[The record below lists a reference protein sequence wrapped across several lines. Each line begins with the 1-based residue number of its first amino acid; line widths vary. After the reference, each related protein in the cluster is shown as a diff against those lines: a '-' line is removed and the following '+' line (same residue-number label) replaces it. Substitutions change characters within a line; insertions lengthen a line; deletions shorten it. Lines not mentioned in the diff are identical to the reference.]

1 MSDARIFPAFALLLL
16 MGCSDEEYGSATF
29 TTWGEAYIEQG
40 IPAGDG
46 GFVDGWSV
54 EYGKF
59 LVNFHQIR
67 VATASG
73 EVAVVGPQA
82 FFVDNVVPG
91 RKKLVTFSDVTAKS
105 WDRVSY
111 QIKPA
116 IASAQIVAG
125 APEDLDM
132 MVEAGYALFVRGTA
146 SKGALVKTF
155 SLGFSAG
162 TQYGECH
169 SEQDGKDTAGIVVTD
184 GSEDVSELTTR
195 GDHFFYDRLQGSAGS
210 DAETS
215 LRFDTL
221 AAADDNG
228 DADGDITLQELENQT
243 IDLDLYDASGLPAA
257 NMADFVSGLARRV
270 GHFRGQGECTISEA
284 E

>member
-1 MSDARIFPAFALLLL
+1 MSYARVFPAFALLLL
-16 MGCSDEEYGSATF
+16 AGCGDEEYGSVTF
-29 TTWGEAYIEQG
+29 TTWGEAYVEEG

-46 GFVDGWSV
+46 GFVDGWSL
-54 EYGKF
+54 EYDEF

-67 VATASG
+67 VATGSG
-73 EVAVVGPQA
+73 EVAVVGPQS
-82 FFVDNVVPG
+82 FFVDNVVAG
-91 RKKLVTFSDVTAKS
+91 RKKLVTFADVTAKS

-132 MVEAGYALFVRGTA
+132 MVEAGYALFIRGTA
-146 SKGALVKTF
+146 RRRDIVKTF

-162 TQYGECH
+162 TQYAECH
-169 SEQDGKDTAGIVVTD
+169 SEQNGKDTAGIVVTD
-184 GSEDVSELTTR
+184 GSEDVTELTTR

-210 DAETS
+210 NIEPS
-215 LRFDTL
+215 LRFDTV

-228 DADGDITLQELENQT
+228 DADGDITLQELENQP
-243 IDLDLYDASGLPAA
+243 IDVELYEPSDLPAA
-257 NMADFVSGLARRV
+257 NMADFISALARTV
-270 GHFRGQGECTISEA
+270 GHFRGQGECAISDA